1 MDDGGEI
8 YIVLYNG
15 VNFDNYKEF
24 VESVFDR
31 FDENDIL
38 VLQNEINVMD
48 YITDKAYKKD
58 LQILLNPSPIT
69 EAKFCLKYSFIFSPL
84 LRVFVNCI
92 LK

>member
-15 VNFDNYKEF
+15 ANFDNDKEF

-38 VLQNEINVMD
+38 VLQNEINMMD
-48 YITDKAYKKD
+48 YIID
-58 LQILLNPSPIT
+58 
-69 EAKFCLKYSFIFSPL
+69 
-84 LRVFVNCI
+84 
-92 LK
+92 